1 MKTKPENEF
10 KKRLRA
16 YILAGGEPKA
26 FALDAGMHHGTAS
39 KMLGGMGIRKIF
51 ITDEE
56 HQYIIVRRLGG
67 GV

>member
-16 YILAGGEPKA
+16 HVLAGGEPKA

-51 ITDEE
+51 ITEEE
-56 HQYIIVRRLGG
+56 HAMLIKLRKERAA
-67 GV
+67 